1 MSGRLEKFR
10 VWTDGDLQPSSSVSQ
25 QQQYHQQQQSYC
37 DMEQF
42 ALPHKARLYQLFEC
56 IEKEI
61 DTLYE
66 ENFECN
72 ERLGESL
79 TLSHDIC
86 SSPSDPLSARKEA
99 VRKGNQMRQ
108 KLKTALRV
116 PPGRLVQ
123 SLKVVGDSSRR
134 CKYVRSFI
142 GHRDGIWHVTTN
154 QAGHPILASAS
165 ADQTCLLW
173 SLETGCC
180 LTQYAGHV
188 GSVNGVAFGP
198 ATLDSNELLLATA
211 SGDRTVH
218 IWKAVVTGNI
228 QMPVLSSED
237 DELAEKEQL
246 MNGVIDVQ
254 GSGELHTSNVVR
266 QPVQRLTGHIG
277 PVLAVEW
284 FNNGEQLITASW
296 DRTANIYDAE
306 RGEIVNVL
314 SGHDDE
320 LNYCNAH
327 PSQKLIVT
335 ASRDS
340 TFRLW
345 DFRETIQSVAVFQG
359 HNEYSSPLS
368 VTSVV
373 FSSGDKLVSGSDD
386 RSIKVWDLRNMRSAI
401 VTVRVDSAVN
411 RLSISA
417 RSVVAIP
424 QDNRNV
430 RLYDLNTV
438 RLTRLPR
445 ATGRSHRRIVCC
457 AAWINDHLNHDL
469 LTCGFDRQIIAWK
482 TAFGK
487 D

>member
-1 MSGRLEKFR
+1 MSGRFEKFR
-10 VWTDGDLQPSSSVSQ
+10 AWADGDIQ
-25 QQQYHQQQQSYC
+25 QGSLGPQQHC
-37 DMEQF
+37 DMEQVV
-42 ALPHKARLYQLFEC
+42 ASPHKARLYRLFEYV
-56 IEKEI
+56 EKEI

-66 ENFECN
+66 ENCELQAKLN
-72 ERLGESL
+72 QLSERLGETV
-79 TLSHDIC
+79 TLSPEIY
-86 SSPSDPLSARKEA
+86 SSSNDPLSARKE
-99 VRKGNQMRQ
+99 VNRKGGSQMRK

-123 SLKVVGDSSRR
+123 SLKVVSDSSRR
-134 CKYVRSFI
+134 CRYVRSFM
-142 GHRDGIWHVTTN
+142 GHRDGIWHVTVSRGT
-154 QAGHPILASAS
+154 QPILASAS

-173 SLETGCC
+173 SLEAGSC
-180 LTQYAGHV
+180 LAQYTGHV

-198 ATLDSNELLLATA
+198 STTDSTEFMLATA
-211 SGDRTVH
+211 SGDRTAH
-218 IWKAVVTGNI
+218 IWKIIVPGNT
-228 QMPVLSSED
+228 QPPVLSSED
-237 DELAEKEQL
+237 DELAEKEQT
-246 MNGVIDVQ
+246 NGENEMQ
-254 GSGELHTSNVVR
+254 GGGEVHASNIVR
-266 QPVQRLTGHIG
+266 QPLRRLTGHANA
-277 PVLAVEW
+277 VMAVEW
-284 FNNGEQLITASW
+284 FSGGEQLITASW

-306 RGEIVNVL
+306 RGEIVNIL

-320 LNYCNAH
+320 LNHCNAH

-345 DFRETIQSVAVFQG
+345 DFRESIQSVAVFQG
-359 HNEYSSPLS
+359 HNDS

-401 VTVRVDSAVN
+401 VTVRLDSAVN
-411 RLSISA
+411 RLSISS

-424 QDNRNV
+424 QDNRNI

-445 ATGRSHRRIVCC
+445 ASGQSHRRIVCC
-457 AAWINDHLNHDL
+457 AAWVDDHSNYDL
-469 LTCGFDRQIIAWK
+469 FTCGFDKQIIAWK

-487 D
+487 E